1 MATYSKEFTILG
13 QKVVIQEEA
22 QADLATVALKVVN
35 ERLSEIQSTK
45 PHLGPNQVA
54 VLALL
59 EIAGSLVRDRKSIDS
74 YREELDRK
82 CSILMTELS
91 KFRETE
97 SGPQHL

>member
-13 QKVVIQEEA
+13 QKVVIQDQA

-35 ERLSEIQSTK
+35 ERISEIQSMR
-45 PHLGPNQVA
+45 PLLGPSQVA

-59 EIAGSLVRDRKSIDS
+59 EIAGNLVRDRKSIDS

-82 CSILMTELS
+82 CSILMTELARL
-91 KFRETE
+91 RESDT
-97 SGPQHL
+97 GQANP

>member
-1 MATYSKEFTILG
+1 MATFSKEFTILG
-13 QKVVIQEEA
+13 QKVVIQDQA
-22 QADLATVALKVVN
+22 QADLATVALKEVN
-35 ERLSEIQSTK
+35 QRILEIQSAK
-45 PHLGPNQVA
+45 PLLGPNQVA

-59 EIAGSLVRDRKSIDS
+59 EIAGNLVRDRKSIDS

-97 SGPQHL
+97 SGHKQP